1 MTKSL
6 LIIPFDGVR
15 HESPTLGVGYL
26 KAYAERYSSNMIVIH
41 DENFLEHLNDAL
53 RMRINETKPDF
64 VGISFP
70 SSAVLRV
77 RVIAR
82 LLKEKYPEIPLF
94 AGGYHPTSEPELTL
108 RLIPEIDF
116 VVKGEGEHF
125 VARLNAN
132 WKGLPNAAWLEDG
145 FYKENVSETVRE
157 IDEIPFPDRRIYDHR
172 YFLPRRGVIAGIF
185 GKTATLL
192 SSRGCPYSCNFCS
205 GKIMHSKVRFHSTG
219 FVLSEIE
226 HILSAKGKMDYLYFL
241 DTMFLSNWERVNNL
255 CRELI
260 KNGLSKRFKWAA
272 TVTADAVDDEKVS
285 LMKEAGCFYLS
296 FGFESNSTRA
306 LKILNKRATPKDNE
320 KACEVCEKHGIYINS
335 AFLFGIPGEEEE
347 DLQQTIAF
355 VKRYNIGFTG
365 INIMK
370 PLPGSPFYERFV
382 KQGIILPSIEEWHKI
397 SSIYQMGRI
406 FNDRLSSDQYS
417 KYIEK
422 FYNNVRLKSLCN
434 NLRANWRKNLKYL
447 FGSMGKWGRE

>member
-1 MTKSL
+1 
-6 LIIPFDGVR
+6 
-15 HESPTLGVGYL
+15 
-26 KAYAERYSSNMIVIH
+26 
-41 DENFLEHLNDAL
+41 
-53 RMRINETKPDF
+53 MRINETKPDF

-255 CRELI
+255 CRE
-260 KNGLSKRFKWAA
+260 
-272 TVTADAVDDEKVS
+272 
-285 LMKEAGCFYLS
+285 
-296 FGFESNSTRA
+296 
-306 LKILNKRATPKDNE
+306 
-320 KACEVCEKHGIYINS
+320 
-335 AFLFGIPGEEEE
+335 
-347 DLQQTIAF
+347 
-355 VKRYNIGFTG
+355 
-365 INIMK
+365 
-370 PLPGSPFYERFV
+370 
-382 KQGIILPSIEEWHKI
+382 
-397 SSIYQMGRI
+397 
-406 FNDRLSSDQYS
+406 
-417 KYIEK
+417 
-422 FYNNVRLKSLCN
+422 
-434 NLRANWRKNLKYL
+434 
-447 FGSMGKWGRE
+447 